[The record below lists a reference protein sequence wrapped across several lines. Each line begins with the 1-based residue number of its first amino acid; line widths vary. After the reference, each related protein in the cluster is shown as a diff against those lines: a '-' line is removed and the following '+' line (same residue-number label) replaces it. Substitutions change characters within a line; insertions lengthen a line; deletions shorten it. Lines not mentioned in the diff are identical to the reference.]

1 MVFRTRQHRSRADN
15 ETARSR
21 RSADLSPLH
30 FRVRM
35 TAILMAVLLSGF
47 SAGILVERLAIDGAG
62 SVKAE
67 LSDLETIA
75 AVIEENYFYRPAD
88 AGDEDE
94 FREGLERKA
103 IEGMLTS
110 LDDVYTRYLIPA
122 DAQIASD
129 QLEGEYGG
137 IGVTLQPAHGLL
149 VVARINP
156 DSPATRAGIAAGDV
170 IQRVDGQ
177 LVDHGGEPT
186 LTGDLRGPVGS
197 NVALLIQRPGAAEP
211 ISVSLAREAIIVHPV
226 SFEMVSGTRYARI
239 RIDIF
244 GDRTTTELDQAI
256 VMAGAEGATGI
267 ILDLRGNG
275 GGWVRSAQE
284 TIGRFLVADAGPAL
298 FEDADPGQGG
308 EYELPILN
316 PTGAPTDLPI
326 VVLVDKN
333 TASAAEIVAGSLRD
347 YDRALIVG
355 EQTFGKGSVQ
365 RIFDF
370 DDGASLRVTVA
381 EWITP
386 RKARI
391 EDAGIRPDVVVD
403 SAEYGRASGDPF
415 VNAAATM
422 LESGI
427 SRPTHLADAGNPAS
441 IQATP
446 E

>member
-298 FEDADPGQGG
+298 
-308 EYELPILN
+308 YELPILN